1 MNELFWTNQ
10 RIETL
15 KARKKRCVCKYCGGE
30 LSIKRIL
37 FSDIEDARIELYC
50 EKCDRIEFG
59 IEPEIY
65 LCACNFV
72 DNFDFDFFEGMDD
85 NEKKYQMNVAKISE
99 IIAWGFKNLGLLDKN
114 GFKVP
119 IEKHHTD
126 WQECIALESSQIEGA
141 PFKIDEG

>member
-10 RIETL
+10 RIEIL
-15 KARKKRCVCKYCGGE
+15 KTRKSRCVCKYCGGE

-65 LCACNFV
+65 SCACNFV
-72 DNFDFDFFEGMDD
+72 DNFDFDFFEDMDD

-99 IIAWGFKNLGLLDKN
+99 IMVWGFKNLGLLDKN

-119 IEKHHTD
+119 IEMHHTD
-126 WQECIALESSQIEGA
+126 WQECIVLESSQIGGA